1 VSSSLSNPA
10 VPARTA
16 DLFAPGLRGLTI
28 GLVLTITLVA
38 VESLA
43 IGTVLPKVLLEF
55 GDLPLYGWVYTAFFL
70 GNLIGIVVTGGALDR
85 QPLHRPFAIGIA
97 LFAIGLVVGGLAPSM
112 LVLVLARFVQG
123 LGGGALSPTAYVAI
137 GRCMP
142 EHLQS
147 RMFALLST
155 AWVVPGVIG
164 PSLAAVVGE
173 LAGWRWIFLGL
184 LPLLAISGT
193 MALHALHRVQGD
205 VPPPGAASSAGRRRL
220 ARALLAALGAGL
232 LVAGLGMEPLA
243 LAAVVTLAGAGILVP
258 AFRSLTPP
266 GTLRLARGVPA
277 AVLLRGLMTFSFF
290 IADAYIPL
298 LLQGWRGTPATLTGI
313 VFTATTLAWT
323 LTTWVQAR
331 RIEQLGPAVFV
342 ALGFGAVALGAA
354 LTIPTVLASVPP
366 EIAILTWAIP
376 GLGMGLMY
384 SAVTLAV
391 LRGVPVAEQGSAS
404 SSLQLSDILGTT
416 LGAGIGGAITAI
428 GGRSGPD
435 GLGPALAVVF
445 GVSCVTAVLGALAA
459 RRIGPFGRWQEAA
472 VAAVD

>member
-1 VSSSLSNPA
+1 VSSSLSTPA

-16 DLFAPGLRGLTI
+16 ELFAPGLRGLTT
-28 GLVLTITLVA
+28 GLILTITLVA

-43 IGTVLPKVLLEF
+43 VGTVLPIVLVEL

-85 QPLHRPFAIGIA
+85 RPLHRPFAIGVA
-97 LFAIGLVVGGLAPSM
+97 LFAIGLVAGGLAPSM

-184 LPLLAISGT
+184 LPLLALSGG
-193 MALHALHRVQGD
+193 MALRALHRVHGD
-205 VPPPGAASSAGRRRL
+205 VPPPGTARSAGRGRL
-220 ARALLAALGAGL
+220 ARALLAALGAGV
-232 LVAGLGMEPLA
+232 LVAGLGLQPLA
-243 LAAVVTLAGAGILVP
+243 LAVVVSLSGAAILVP
-258 AFRSLTPP
+258 AFRSLTPR

-277 AVLLRGLMTFSFF
+277 AILLRGLMTFSFF
-290 IADAYIPL
+290 VADAYIPL

-331 RIEQLGPAVFV
+331 RIERLGPAVFV
-342 ALGFGAVALGAA
+342 ALGFGAVARGAA

-384 SAVTLAV
+384 SAVTLAT

-435 GLGPALAVVF
+435 GLGVALALVF
-445 GVSCVTAVLGALAA
+445 GVSLVSALAGVLAA
-459 RRIGPFGRWQEAA
+459 RRIGPFGRWETPDL
-472 VAAVD
+472 AAVD